1 MTNFTRMPHSVT
13 AAIGAL
19 FISTLFVVAA
29 VGPVHASDMAHTTTA
44 QVQPS
49 AQAHA

>member
-1 MTNFTRMPHSVT
+1 MTNLNSLQHSIT

-29 VGPVHASDMAHTTTA
+29 VGPVSPAAASQTA
-44 QVQPS
+44 IALVSPS
-49 AQAHA
+49 AQANA

>member
-1 MTNFTRMPHSVT
+1 MTNFSLPHSIT

-19 FISTLFVVAA
+19 FVSTAFVAAA
-29 VGPVHASDMAHTTTA
+29 VGPAHAVDTA
-44 QVQPS
+44 PVTASAQTS

>member
-1 MTNFTRMPHSVT
+1 MINRNSLPHSVT

-19 FISTLFVVAA
+19 FISTLIVVAA
-29 VGPVHASDMAHTTTA
+29 VGPVNAADVGPMASA

>member
-1 MTNFTRMPHSVT
+1 MTSFNSLPHSFT

-19 FISTLFVVAA
+19 IVSTTFIAAAIGPAHAVEAATPVVA
-29 VGPVHASDMAHTTTA
+29 
-44 QVQPS
+44 QVSTS

>member
-1 MTNFTRMPHSVT
+1 MTNFNRLPHSIT

-19 FISTLFVVAA
+19 LVSTTFIAA
-29 VGPVHASDMAHTTTA
+29 AIGPAAGPATS
-44 QVQPS
+44 QIQSS

>member
-1 MTNFTRMPHSVT
+1 MTNFNRLPHSIT
-13 AAIGAL
+13 AAIGAV

-29 VGPVHASDMAHTTTA
+29 VGPVSPAAASSQIASA
-44 QVQPS
+44 SPS

>member
-1 MTNFTRMPHSVT
+1 MTKFNRLPHSIT
-13 AAIGAL
+13 AAIGAV

-29 VGPVHASDMAHTTTA
+29 VGPVSPAAASSKIAA
-44 QVQPS
+44 SPS

>member
-1 MTNFTRMPHSVT
+1 MINTNLPHSIT

-29 VGPVHASDMAHTTTA
+29 VGPVSPAAASQSA
-44 QVQPS
+44 QVSSS

>member
-1 MTNFTRMPHSVT
+1 MTKFNRLPHSIT

-29 VGPVHASDMAHTTTA
+29 VGPVSPAAAGRTAS
-44 QVQPS
+44 VSPS

>member
-1 MTNFTRMPHSVT
+1 MTNFNRLPHSIT

-29 VGPVHASDMAHTTTA
+29 VGPVSPAAASQTA
-44 QVQPS
+44 STS